1 MKELEEYLNSKIGLT
16 NNKNLEALHR
26 FFTKDQL
33 ENLMDKTIAIVGTN
47 GKTSTANFI
56 YNLLG
61 KEEKQ
66 VLMFTSPH
74 LVNFQ
79 ERIQSHSNINFDYIS
94 RIVHDFEIENNIT
107 LGYFETLFLI
117 ACKAFLDNE
126 MDYFICE
133 AGIGGVLDT
142 TSIIQ
147 SKNVVLTNIGRDH
160 QELLGYTDLEVL
172 DQKIENDLIDKD
184 IDRKVSRTQ
193 NRALASSQISLKNS
207 LILLF
212 FLLIIGLIIL
222 LQLNYEAIV
231 LGLVITPLIILYPLA
246 KRFFFLPQLILA
258 LTYNWGCFIGWVAM
272 GSNVPFS
279 SVLILYV
286 SLIFWTLTY
295 DTIYAT
301 QDEKEDK
308 ELKLYSSTLF
318 FGAGRMIIL
327 NLIIFFSSLWTTVYT
342 YVFNFI

>member
-1 MKELEEYLNSKIGLT
+1 MRSAGC
-16 NNKNLEALHR
+16 
-26 FFTKDQL
+26 
-33 ENLMDKTIAIVGTN
+33 IVN
-47 GKTSTANFI
+47 
-56 YNLLG
+56 
-61 KEEKQ
+61 
-66 VLMFTSPH
+66 
-74 LVNFQ
+74 
-79 ERIQSHSNINFDYIS
+79 
-94 RIVHDFEIENNIT
+94 DF
-107 LGYFETLFLI
+107 
-117 ACKAFLDNE
+117 
-126 MDYFICE
+126 
-133 AGIGGVLDT
+133 
-142 TSIIQ
+142 
-147 SKNVVLTNIGRDH
+147 
-160 QELLGYTDLEVL
+160 
-172 DQKIENDLIDKD
+172 IDKD

-327 NLIIFFSSLWTTVYT
+327 NLMISFKYFLLAFFGSGLNFSFLYFVLLITIFLINIIDLNFMWKNIPEKAGSYFSRNNYYGISILFSIIIGSHLNV
-342 YVFNFI
+342 

>member
-1 MKELEEYLNSKIGLT
+1 MVMRSAGC
-16 NNKNLEALHR
+16 
-26 FFTKDQL
+26 
-33 ENLMDKTIAIVGTN
+33 IVN
-47 GKTSTANFI
+47 
-56 YNLLG
+56 
-61 KEEKQ
+61 
-66 VLMFTSPH
+66 
-74 LVNFQ
+74 
-79 ERIQSHSNINFDYIS
+79 
-94 RIVHDFEIENNIT
+94 DF
-107 LGYFETLFLI
+107 
-117 ACKAFLDNE
+117 
-126 MDYFICE
+126 
-133 AGIGGVLDT
+133 
-142 TSIIQ
+142 
-147 SKNVVLTNIGRDH
+147 
-160 QELLGYTDLEVL
+160 
-172 DQKIENDLIDKD
+172 IDKD

-327 NLIIFFSSLWTTVYT
+327 NLMIFFKYFLLAFFGSSLNFSFLYYVLLTTI
-342 YVFNFI
+342 FLINIIDLNFMWKNIPEKAGSYFSRNNYYGISILFSIIIGSHLNV

>member
-1 MKELEEYLNSKIGLT
+1 MNNNYKNNLIFKLFPPFTHPYILLVRLDKPIGFLLLFYPISFILASSTNS
-16 NNKNLEALHR
+16 
-26 FFTKDQL
+26 
-33 ENLMDKTIAIVGTN
+33 
-47 GKTSTANFI
+47 S
-56 YNLLG
+56 
-61 KEEKQ
+61 
-66 VLMFTSPH
+66 S
-74 LVNFQ
+74 
-79 ERIQSHSNINFDYIS
+79 
-94 RIVHDFEIENNIT
+94 NNI
-107 LGYFETLFLI
+107 LILFI
-117 ACKAFLDNE
+117 IF
-126 MDYFICE
+126 FIGSVVMRS
-133 AGIGGVLDT
+133 AGCIV
-142 TSIIQ
+142 
-147 SKNVVLTNIGRDH
+147 
-160 QELLGYTDLEVL
+160 
-172 DQKIENDLIDKD
+172 NDLIDKD
-184 IDRKVSRTQ
+184 IDKKVSRTQ
-193 NRALASSQISLKNS
+193 NRALASSHISLKNS

-272 GSNVPFS
+272 GSNVPFL

-318 FGAGRMIIL
+318 FGAGRVIIL
-327 NLIIFFSSLWTTVYT
+327 NLMISFKYFLLAFFGSGLNFSFLYYVLLTTIFLINIIDL
-342 YVFNFI
+342 NFIWKNIPEKAGSYFSRNNYYGISILFSIIIGSHLNV

>member
-1 MKELEEYLNSKIGLT
+1 MVMRSAGC
-16 NNKNLEALHR
+16 
-26 FFTKDQL
+26 
-33 ENLMDKTIAIVGTN
+33 IVN
-47 GKTSTANFI
+47 
-56 YNLLG
+56 
-61 KEEKQ
+61 
-66 VLMFTSPH
+66 
-74 LVNFQ
+74 
-79 ERIQSHSNINFDYIS
+79 
-94 RIVHDFEIENNIT
+94 DF
-107 LGYFETLFLI
+107 
-117 ACKAFLDNE
+117 
-126 MDYFICE
+126 
-133 AGIGGVLDT
+133 
-142 TSIIQ
+142 
-147 SKNVVLTNIGRDH
+147 
-160 QELLGYTDLEVL
+160 
-172 DQKIENDLIDKD
+172 IDKD

-272 GSNVPFS
+272 GSNIPFS

-308 ELKLYSSTLF
+308 ELKLYSSTLI

-327 NLIIFFSSLWTTVYT
+327 NLMIFFKYFLLAVFGSGLNFSFLYYVLLTTI
-342 YVFNFI
+342 FLINIIDLNFMWKNIPEKAGSYFSRNNYYGISILFSIIIGSHLNV